1 MAVHCIVPARMGS
14 SRFPGKPLI
23 KILGK
28 EMIVRTME
36 RARLAHCFDRIVCAT
51 DSEEIAEVVSKVGF
65 DYVLTGPAATG
76 SDRVAQA
83 AKVLDLDLVVNLQG
97 DEPLVEPTLLADV
110 AKTLESHPDEWVTVA
125 CPLDPGEAKVPSV
138 VKVLV
143 EGDYALDFSRSVAV
157 EDAVRQPDAADQLR
171 SPLPGLFSPKA
182 AQLHRI
188 GDVLGDGQKRQQ
200 AEALVDHRGVL
211 AAVAVEVERGGR
223 LPVEQD
229 FTLRGQHQP
238 GHQRQQRAFAGAGFA
253 HQRVELPLFKGAVYA
268 VERVDGLIF
277 VLVTVSNTADL
288 EN

>member
-97 DEPLVEPTLLADV
+97 D
-110 AKTLESHPDEWVTVA
+110 
-125 CPLDPGEAKVPSV
+125 
-138 VKVLV
+138 
-143 EGDYALDFSRSVAV
+143 
-157 EDAVRQPDAADQLR
+157 
-171 SPLPGLFSPKA
+171 
-182 AQLHRI
+182 
-188 GDVLGDGQKRQQ
+188 
-200 AEALVDHRGVL
+200 
-211 AAVAVEVERGGR
+211 
-223 LPVEQD
+223 
-229 FTLRGQHQP
+229 
-238 GHQRQQRAFAGAGFA
+238 
-253 HQRVELPLFKGAVYA
+253 
-268 VERVDGLIF
+268 
-277 VLVTVSNTADL
+277 
-288 EN
+288 